1 MLGVDGGG
9 GPDFGLGGLMAH
21 LAGMGAGGMGVPGMG
36 VEPPPEEVDGNAAV
50 PAPQGMIEALE
61 ESCLDKDTIEVPA
74 ILFVRF
80 VCPI

>member
-1 MLGVDGGG
+1 
-9 GPDFGLGGLMAH
+9 
-21 LAGMGAGGMGVPGMG
+21 MG